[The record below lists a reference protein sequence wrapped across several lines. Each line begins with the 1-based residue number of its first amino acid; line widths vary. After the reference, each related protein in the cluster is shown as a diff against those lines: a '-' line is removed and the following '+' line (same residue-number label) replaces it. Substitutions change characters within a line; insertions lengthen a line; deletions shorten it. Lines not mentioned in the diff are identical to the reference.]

1 MGYVPGR
8 LFHLWHGDRRYG
20 DRYRVREFL
29 DFDPSADIAIDD
41 SGCWRWSSDKPD
53 LHEYVYNYFDQRR
66 EDGGDG

>member
-8 LFHLWHGDRRYG
+8 LWHGDLRHRRYG